1 MARSTIGGDDPL
13 HDLPPDEKD
22 AEERRLRESA
32 RKLLT
37 EGKTKD
43 SKALNRRAINIS
55 RPPSKKAQHH

>member
-22 AEERRLRESA
+22 TEERRLRALS
-32 RKLLT
+32 RTLLAQ
-37 EGKTKD
+37 GKTKD
-43 SKALNRRAINIS
+43 SKALNRRATNIS